1 MPERDAD
8 GTAKDATVS
17 KQNLGRLAFRVEGD
31 KWVCYFARANT
42 MEGAIWMGSIAM
54 GIVLDE
60 GRKGAFITLMRE
72 ALGDFIEEKIGK
84 AVDFWETSPAPES
97 ERSGSA

>member
-1 MPERDAD
+1 MIEQ
-8 GTAKDATVS
+8 
-17 KQNLGRLAFRVEGD
+17 KQIGRLAFRVEGN
-31 KWVCYFARANT
+31 KWTCYYAMPNT

-54 GIVLDE
+54 AIVQDE

-72 ALGDFIEEKIGK
+72 ALGDFIEEKMGNR
-84 AVDFWETSPAPES
+84 VDSWKTEPAPES